1 MTFPMSAPEQVAFS
15 CDRIS
20 VSQVKWLDNRSY
32 NRFWYIAESMISTT
46 ISTR

>member
-1 MTFPMSAPEQVAFS
+1 MTFLLMGLEPVVPS

-32 NRFWYIAESMISTT
+32 NRFWYIAESMISPA